1 MYHGDMEKKKA
12 NCWEIKKCGRQLGGE
27 HSFELGVC
35 PAATEVMLDG
45 VHGGYNAG
53 RACWVVTGTMC
64 DGEVQGSFQEK
75 IKECSECPVYTLVR
89 NEEGDTFETTVV
101 LLEKAT
107 D

>member
-1 MYHGDMEKKKA
+1 MDKKKA

-45 VHGGYNAG
+45 VHGGNNAG
-53 RACWVVTGTMC
+53 RAC
-64 DGEVQGSFQEK
+64 DGNVQGTFEEK
-75 IKECSECPVYTLVR
+75 MKECSECPVYTLIR